1 MRRRFFSLREDNPV
15 KFEEYKVTAPDWAKA
30 GDSLEIE
37 AGAQRYVV
45 CVPQGTLKGEQ
56 FTVAVPRLQ
65 PSVGD
70 RQAGLPCPARAC
82 CTCCSTVWLLLVWA
96 CVALNYIVHVLWRE
110 VRWNAAS
117 LVLAHAIIV
126 LQVASFVQ
134 CQRTPPGTVTA
145 EWQREAAAGLEP
157 AETCKRSGLLQPAR
171 GHFVCASARLRASQR
186 PSSPRTQPLHRSL
199 VTVHRRLHPAGR
211 TRAKSFSRSTTSASG
226 ELRPALALASAHR
239 TPPSAAFYTA
249 AATRLGRTIGFQN
262 RKFFV
267 LFLVYS
273 FGLSVVGGVH
283 AAHELLVGLPGRLP
297 PEVLGL
303 SQERLWRQVLQGSP
317 ARGDAAT
324 NHPMPLQT
332 MHGVPVLL
340 LQVFVAASGRVS
352 TGQLAYCFAVMATC
366 VLDFVAALLLG
377 MFGGWHVYLVLRN
390 RTSHAPEER
399 QYDVGTVA
407 NIRQVMGRDAA
418 LWLLPLKGAGPTVDG
433 IHWPLGPS
441 TRRGDGRLICRD

>member
-171 GHFVCASARLRASQR
+171 GHFVA
-186 PSSPRTQPLHRSL
+186 HEGK
-199 VTVHRRLHPAGR
+199 VI
-211 TRAKSFSRSTTSASG
+211 
-226 ELRPALALASAHR
+226 LALDH
-239 TPPSAAFYTA
+239 FCFW
-249 AATRLGRTIGFQN
+249 LGRTIGFQN